1 MKMVI
6 LHSFTETNAVLVLFV
21 IFVPFVDIF

>member
-1 MKMVI
+1 MKMAI
-6 LHSFTETNAVLVLFV
+6 LHSFTEANAALVLFV